1 MASKAGITTTSH
13 RVARSWFSVYP
24 PQWRSHASA
33 GAPLARRDARLRG
46 NTVPKGGCRK
56 PGGRVSPESVGPYR
70 VRSRL
75 GSGGMG
81 DVYLAEDTRLRR
93 RVALKSLSE
102 RWAREPSATRYL
114 IHEAR
119 AAAALN
125 HPAIAAVYDVVES
138 EGTTYIVMEY
148 VPGETLAERLNRGP
162 VSVAEAL
169 WVGGQLCEALVEAHS
184 HGILH
189 RDLKPSNIV
198 VTPEGRLKVL
208 DFGLAKWLTLDAPS
222 SASGELGLS
231 SGGHKIVGTPA
242 YTPPERYEGRPP
254 DEREDVY
261 STGVVLYELMAGR
274 RPFLGSNA
282 VELGAAILNGTPPP
296 LRTLNPAVP
305 ENVAAVVARAM
316 ARDPGGRPAS
326 AAALG
331 DELRQLRMAAE
342 ADTATQSAASAS
354 RRSHAFPAGRRALTA
369 GALALL
375 ALGVVAG
382 GSWRRSRNAGA
393 TQGLA
398 GVPAVLVLPLANATG
413 DSTADALGTGV
424 ADVLIASLARVPG
437 VNVLSLAAGQQCARD
452 RRDAGC
458 ATREFGADYVLD
470 GSLQRQARRLR
481 MTLSL
486 VRGPS
491 SVVAWSESFEGDLDD
506 LFGLQR
512 TVAEGVAG
520 ALRLRVPHDGSAPA
534 PRIAVSER
542 AFSDYAEALRLVERR
557 DEPASLDQ
565 SIRLLTAVT
574 ASEPAFALAWAGLGR
589 AHWVKYEETKD
600 VAEAARA
607 EAALDQA
614 LKVDPDIP
622 GVLVT
627 RAMVLKGK
635 GRFADAEAAVRRALA
650 LQPDNDEAHALL
662 GALLASQGRTD
673 EGLSELRRAIE
684 LRPGYWQHHN
694 AVALAEYGR
703 GHLDE
708 AAASF
713 RRIIELRP
721 ESAWGY
727 VNLGS
732 VLFAK
737 GDRAGARAQFEKAVS
752 IQPDADA
759 FSNLGFLAYEE
770 RRYADAAT
778 AFERAVALLPDDA
791 GLRRNLGDAYAKL
804 GRTAEAQRTYERA
817 AEMQEAQRR
826 ARPDDPGV
834 LARLAIYLAKAGDIA
849 AARRHADRALS
860 LGRASSDV
868 AYLCGV
874 THALTKDP
882 KAALAALGRAV
893 ELGYSAE
900 IIRQDEDLASLRPL
914 PEFQRL
920 TAKSARAPPKQRR
933 RHEAHVGR
941 RPCCG
946 SNGAGFG
953 FGEEE
958 PHRRLHLVR
967 GERLPRRSNGC

>member
-1 MASKAGITTTSH
+1 MHVGSNSCGDGFPTTPGAYGQARTPAADASDPNNECAVAIARFAESTGGFTLAYGTYLGGSGADFVAG
-13 RVARSWFSVYP
+13 
-24 PQWRSHASA
+24 WRSRASA
-33 GAPLARRDARLRG
+33 GAPFSRRDARLRG
-46 NTVPKGGCRK
+46 NKVPKGGCGK

-102 RWAREPSATRYL
+102 RWAREPSARHYL

-148 VPGETLAERLNRGP
+148 VPGETLAERLDRGRA
-162 VSVAEAL
+162 SVAEAL

-198 VTPEGRLKVL
+198 VTPDGRLKVL

-222 SASGELGLS
+222 ESASGELGLS

-261 STGVVLYELMAGR
+261 STGVLLYELMAGR
-274 RPFLGSNA
+274 RPFSGGNP
-282 VELGAAILNGTPPP
+282 VELGAAILNGRPSP
-296 LRTLNPAVP
+296 LRAVNPAVP
-305 ENVAAVVARAM
+305 EDVAAVVARAM
-316 ARDPGGRPAS
+316 ARDPADRPAS

-331 DELRQLRMAAE
+331 KELRRLRTEAE
-342 ADTATQSAASAS
+342 ADTAAQPALSGSLRPPASS
-354 RRSHAFPAGRRALTA
+354 RGRWALA
-369 GALALL
+369 ALALVVV
-375 ALGVVAG
+375 GVATG
-382 GSWRRSRNAGA
+382 GSWLRSRKAGV
-393 TQGLA
+393 TPGPT

-413 DSTADALGTGV
+413 DATADALGTGV

-437 VNVLSLAAGQQCARD
+437 LNVLSLAAGQQCARD

-470 GSLQRQARRLR
+470 GSVQRQARRLR

-486 VRGPS
+486 VRGSS

-520 ALRLRVPHDGSAPA
+520 ALRMRVPHDSSAPA
-534 PRIAVSER
+534 PRLAVSER
-542 AFSDYAEALRLVERR
+542 AFSDYAEALRLLERR

-600 VAEAARA
+600 VAEAPRA

-614 LKVDPDIP
+614 LKADPDLP
-622 GVLVT
+622 SVLVT

-635 GRFADAEAAVRRALA
+635 GLFADAETAARRALA
-650 LQPDNDEAHALL
+650 LQPENDEAHALL
-662 GALLASQGRTD
+662 GALLVSQGRTD
-673 EGLSELRRAIE
+673 EGLGELRRAIE
-684 LRPGYWQHHN
+684 LRPNYWQHYN
-694 AVALAEYGR
+694 ALALAEYGR
-703 GHLDE
+703 GRLDE
-708 AAASF
+708 AADSF
-713 RRIIELRP
+713 RRIVELRP
-721 ESAWGY
+721 ESTWGY

-737 GDRAGARAQFEKAVS
+737 GDRAGARAQFEKAIS

-759 FSNLGFLAYEE
+759 FSNLGFLAFEE
-770 RRYADAAT
+770 RRYADAAA

-804 GRTAEAQRTYERA
+804 GRTGEAQRTYERA
-817 AEMQEAQRR
+817 VQMQEAQRR

-834 LARLAIYLAKAGDIA
+834 LARLAVYLAKAGDIA
-849 AARRHADRALS
+849 AARRHADRAFS
-860 LGRASSDV
+860 LGRAASDV

-874 THALTKDP
+874 AHALTKDP
-882 KAALAALGRAV
+882 KAAVAALSRAV
-893 ELGYSAE
+893 QLGYSAA
-900 IIRQDEDLASLRPL
+900 IILQDEDLASLRPL

-920 TAKSARAPPKQRR
+920 TASTTK
-933 RHEAHVGR
+933 
-941 RPCCG
+941 G
-946 SNGAGFG
+946 SP
-953 FGEEE
+953 ETKET
-958 PHRRLHLVR
+958 
-967 GERLPRRSNGC
+967 S